1 MERAD
6 TVCKPTLRKMPES
19 RKPFRH
25 IGYAAFFILPGFIL
39 AAVFVFFPMIRNIQI
54 SMSSYTL
61 LTDSL
66 TYTGLENYRQLLVE
80 DTYQKFWLAYRN
92 NLLYAV
98 MTVPATLFLA
108 LAAAVMINSVKRGA
122 LLFRFTYYLPVV
134 TSWIVVGL
142 VFKYLFNAG
151 DRGLVNYVFVDMLHV
166 LPEHVNWLGVDQFW
180 ESQFVIW
187 VLGIWKGIGWA
198 MVVYLAALQSVPQE
212 LYEAAGIE
220 GAGWWSKFW
229 RITLPLIRPV
239 TFFLAV
245 QLLIGAFNVFL
256 QVLVLLP
263 SDPTG
268 QTGTLQFLM
277 YEQAFHNFNFG
288 EGAAIGVMTAASI
301 LIITLALSRYMKL
314 ERLTL

>member
-6 TVCKPTLRKMPES
+6 AGLNPAAM
-19 RKPFRH
+19 RKPSPAKPLRQW
-25 IGYAAFFILPGFIL
+25 GYAAVFILPGLVL
-39 AAVFVFFPMIRNIQI
+39 AAIFVFYPMVRNIQI
-54 SMSSYTL
+54 SLSEYTL

-66 TYTGLENYRQLLVE
+66 TFTGTGNFRRLLLEDPYR
-80 DTYQKFWLAYRN
+80 KFWLAYRN
-92 NLLYAV
+92 NLLYALV
-98 MTVPATLFLA
+98 TVPVTLLFA

-122 LLFRFTYYLPVV
+122 MVFRFTYYLPVV

-151 DRGLVNYVFVDMLHV
+151 DRGLVNYLLVDALHL
-166 LPEHVNWLGVDQFW
+166 LPEHVNWLGLDDFW
-180 ESQFVIW
+180 ASQFVIW

-198 MVVYLAALQSVPQE
+198 MVIYLAALQGVPLE
-212 LYEAAGIE
+212 MYEAASIE

-229 RITLPLIRPV
+229 RITLPLIRP
-239 TFFLAV
+239 TTYFLAV

-256 QVLVLLP
+256 QVLVMLP

-277 YEQAFHNFNFG
+277 YDQAFRNFNFG
-288 EGAAIGVMTAASI
+288 EGAAIGVLTAISI
-301 LIITLALSRYMKL
+301 LTITLLLNRYVKRD
-314 ERLTL
+314 RLTL